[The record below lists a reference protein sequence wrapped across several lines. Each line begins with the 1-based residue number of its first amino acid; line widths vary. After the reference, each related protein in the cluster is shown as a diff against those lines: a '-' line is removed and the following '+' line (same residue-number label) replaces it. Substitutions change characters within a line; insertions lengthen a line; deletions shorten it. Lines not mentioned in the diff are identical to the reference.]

1 MPSYAK
7 FLKEILTNKRKLDED
22 GTVVLTAVCSA
33 IILNN
38 FPPKIKRPREFLNS
52 CVIRKFII
60 DKSLFGLGDNVS
72 LMPLSICERLNLGD
86 LKPTKMSLQL
96 SDRSVKYPIG
106 ILEDIPVRIGQLY
119 VPTNFVVMDIKDD
132 SHISIFLGK
141 HFLTTA
147 STIIYV
153 KRGKL
158 TFEFLKELS
167 LETPPMVELVVPPTP
182 TTKAKEDEAKIYL
195 DKGLE

>member
-1 MPSYAK
+1 MLP
-7 FLKEILTNKRKLDED
+7 R
-22 GTVVLTAVCSA
+22 
-33 IILNN
+33 
-38 FPPKIKRPREFLNS
+38 KIKGKFWGIT
-52 CVIRKFII
+52 IRKFIT

-96 SDRSVKYPIG
+96 PDRSVKYPIG
-106 ILEDIPVRIGQLY
+106 ILEDILVRIGQLY

-132 SHISIFLGK
+132 SHISILLGK
-141 HFLTTA
+141 PFLTTA

-158 TFEFLKELS
+158 TFEVGE
-167 LETPPMVELVVPPTP
+167 E
-182 TTKAKEDEAKIYL
+182 KI
-195 DKGLE
+195 KFIFPNS